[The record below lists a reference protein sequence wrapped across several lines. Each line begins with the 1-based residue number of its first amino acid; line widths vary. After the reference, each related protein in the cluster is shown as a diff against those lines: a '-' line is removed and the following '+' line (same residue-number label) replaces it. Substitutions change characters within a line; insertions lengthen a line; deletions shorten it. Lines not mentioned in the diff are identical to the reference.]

1 MLIIAKYENKLL
13 AKITAAVLSDS
24 MACSFCHITITRCV
38 MMINSCLSFH
48 SLAWGL
54 QKENIPRQAFSEF
67 ELTIDVELSP
77 TNF

>member
-13 AKITAAVLSDS
+13 AKITDS
-24 MACSFCHITITRCV
+24 VACIFCHITITRCV

-48 SLAWGL
+48 SRAWGL
-54 QKENIPRQAFSEF
+54 QKENIPRQAFPEF
-67 ELTIDVELSP
+67 ELTIDV